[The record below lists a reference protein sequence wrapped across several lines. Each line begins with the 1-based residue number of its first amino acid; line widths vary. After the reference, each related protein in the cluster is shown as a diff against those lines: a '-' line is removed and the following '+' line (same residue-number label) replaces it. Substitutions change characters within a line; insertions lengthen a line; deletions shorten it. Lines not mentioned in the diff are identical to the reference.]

1 MTASWLPI
9 FVSAEPSQTILSK
22 YINRSKQRFESHTGG
37 KISKTLEKDKNFA
50 IFCQFSTKLDS
61 KFFRP
66 NPENER
72 GDI

>member
-1 MTASWLPI
+1 M
-9 FVSAEPSQTILSK
+9 SAEPSQTILSK

-37 KISKTLEKDKNFA
+37 KRSKTLEKDKNFA
-50 IFCQFSTKLDS
+50 IFCQFSNKLDS
-61 KFFRP
+61 KFFPP